1 MLTERH
7 ISPSTGLG
15 KLRAK
20 RQWLKMPE
28 SMISVIRPQPIM
40 VKAGFSLEFVGRV
53 AGHTTPS
60 TTHRYTHLSVDVTK
74 EALEAIGR
82 RR

>member
-1 MLTERH
+1 M
-7 ISPSTGLG
+7 
-15 KLRAK
+15 
-20 RQWLKMPE
+20 
-28 SMISVIRPQPIM
+28 
-40 VKAGFSLEFVGRV
+40 FVGRV

-82 RR
+82 RK